1 MTKEEAIFEYCTR
14 IGDNAVI
21 LGHRLSEWTGHSPIL
36 EEDIALGNMSL
47 DLIGQ
52 ARGFLTYAGAVEG
65 KGRTEDDLAYHRDAH
80 QYKNKNINELPK
92 GDFGFT
98 MLRSFLFSSFAYL
111 QFRDLVKSKD
121 ETISGLAEKA
131 LKEITYHV
139 RHTSQWVIRLGDG
152 TEESHHRINESL
164 QDLWSY
170 TDELF
175 EENDVD
181 ALLQKEGISFS
192 HKHLRT
198 EWDKMIDEVFAKA
211 NLTKPVGGYQ
221 SKGGMLGLH
230 TEHLGFILAEM
241 QFLPRAYPD
250 ASW

>member
-65 KGRTEDDLAYHRDAH
+65 KGRSEDDLAYHRDAH

-152 TEESHHRINESL
+152 TEESHQRINESL
-164 QDLWSY
+164 QELWSY

-181 ALLQKEGISFS
+181 AFLQKEGISFS
-192 HKHLRT
+192 HKNLRL

-211 NLTKPVGGYQ
+211 NLSKPVGGYQ

-250 ASW
+250 AIW

>member
-65 KGRTEDDLAYHRDAH
+65 KGRSEDDLAYHRDAH
-80 QYKNKNINELPK
+80 QYKNKNITELPK

-152 TEESHHRINESL
+152 TEESHQRVNESL
-164 QDLWSY
+164 QELWCY

-175 EENDVD
+175 EENEVD

-192 HKHLRT
+192 HKSLRA

-211 NLTKPVGGYQ
+211 DLTKPAGGFQ

-250 ASW
+250 AIW

>member
-65 KGRTEDDLAYHRDAH
+65 KGRSEDDLAYHRDAH

-152 TEESHHRINESL
+152 TEESYQRINESL
-164 QDLWSY
+164 QELWSY

-181 ALLQKEGISFS
+181 AFLQKEGISFS
-192 HKHLRT
+192 HKNLRL

-211 NLTKPVGGYQ
+211 NLSKPVGGYQ

-250 ASW
+250 AIW

>member
-65 KGRTEDDLAYHRDAH
+65 KGRSEDDLAYHRDAH

-152 TEESHHRINESL
+152 TEESHQRINESL
-164 QDLWSY
+164 QELWSY

-181 ALLQKEGISFS
+181 AFLQK
-192 HKHLRT
+192 
-198 EWDKMIDEVFAKA
+198 
-211 NLTKPVGGYQ
+211 
-221 SKGGMLGLH
+221 
-230 TEHLGFILAEM
+230 
-241 QFLPRAYPD
+241 
-250 ASW
+250 

>member
-65 KGRTEDDLAYHRDAH
+65 KGRSEDDLAYHRDAH

-152 TEESHHRINESL
+152 TEESHQRINESL
-164 QDLWSY
+164 QELWSY

-181 ALLQKEGISFS
+181 AFLQKEGISFS
-192 HKHLRT
+192 NKNLRA

-211 NLTKPVGGYQ
+211 NLSKPVGGYQ

-250 ASW
+250 AIW

>member
-1 MTKEEAIFEYCTR
+1 
-14 IGDNAVI
+14 
-21 LGHRLSEWTGHSPIL
+21 
-36 EEDIALGNMSL
+36 
-47 DLIGQ
+47 
-52 ARGFLTYAGAVEG
+52 
-65 KGRTEDDLAYHRDAH
+65 
-80 QYKNKNINELPK
+80 
-92 GDFGFT
+92 
-98 MLRSFLFSSFAYL
+98 LRSFLFSSFAYL

>member
-1 MTKEEAIFEYCTR
+1 MTKEEAIFDYCTR

-152 TEESHHRINESL
+152 TEESHRRINESL

-211 NLTKPVGGYQ
+211 NLTKPVGVYQ

>member
-65 KGRTEDDLAYHRDAH
+65 KGRSEDDLAYHRDAH

-131 LKEITYHV
+131 LKEITYQV
-139 RHTSQWVIRLGDG
+139 RHTSQLVISLGDG
-152 TEESHHRINESL
+152 TEESHQRINESL
-164 QDLWSY
+164 QELWSY

-181 ALLQKEGISFS
+181 AFLQKEGISFS
-192 HKHLRT
+192 HKNLRA

-211 NLTKPVGGYQ
+211 NLSKPVGGYQ

-250 ASW
+250 AIW

>member
-1 MTKEEAIFEYCTR
+1 
-14 IGDNAVI
+14 
-21 LGHRLSEWTGHSPIL
+21 
-36 EEDIALGNMSL
+36 MSL

-65 KGRTEDDLAYHRDAH
+65 KGRSEDDLAYHRDAH

-152 TEESHHRINESL
+152 TEESYQRINESL
-164 QDLWSY
+164 QELWSY

-181 ALLQKEGISFS
+181 AFLQKEGISFS
-192 HKHLRT
+192 HKNLRL

-211 NLTKPVGGYQ
+211 NLSKPVGGYQ

-250 ASW
+250 AIW

>member
-211 NLTKPVGGYQ
+211 NLTKPVGVYQ